1 MRAYARYE
9 AVDYQ
14 PGVPP
19 RVITTPDEQD
29 LADLVADVRAAR
41 DRVDAVV
48 LSLHW
53 GVHFVPRLIADHQK
67 IVAQAGFAAGHRQ
80 TRRNWLD

>member
-1 MRAYARYE
+1 MRATARFK

-29 LADLVADVRAAR
+29 LANLLGDVRAAKQKADTVGCR
-41 DRVDAVV
+41 CIGASISCRV
-48 LSLHW
+48 
-53 GVHFVPRLIADHQK
+53 
-67 IVAQAGFAAGHRQ
+67 
-80 TRRNWLD
+80 